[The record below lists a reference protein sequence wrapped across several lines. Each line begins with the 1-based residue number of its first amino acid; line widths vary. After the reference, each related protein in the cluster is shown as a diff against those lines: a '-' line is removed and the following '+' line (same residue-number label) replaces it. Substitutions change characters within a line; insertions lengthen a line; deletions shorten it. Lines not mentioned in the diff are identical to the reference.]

1 MKNLFL
7 MILMHFYGKRDRKK
21 DKDAYRNGG
30 WAMGETSLKNDEAGA
45 LRHRNGDTDIANE
58 KIETP
63 REYGDST
70 E

>member
-1 MKNLFL
+1 
-7 MILMHFYGKRDRKK
+7 MHIETEAGP
-21 DKDAYRNGG
+21 
-30 WAMGETSLKNDEAGA
+30 WETSLKNNEAGA
-45 LRHRNGDTDIANE
+45 LSNRNGDTDIANE